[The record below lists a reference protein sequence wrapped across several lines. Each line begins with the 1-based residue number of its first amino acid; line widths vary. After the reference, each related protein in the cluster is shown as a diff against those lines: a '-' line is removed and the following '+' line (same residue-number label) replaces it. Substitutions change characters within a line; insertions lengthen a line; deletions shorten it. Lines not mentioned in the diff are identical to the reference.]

1 MSGAVERRDASH
13 TPDIDE
19 RLGSAR
25 RVPRDRVFENNH
37 PLLPLVIAIVPLI
50 RTWRASATGKEGRKE
65 GRKTGRQEGRKGG
78 GTTLTWHFMLPRC
91 TVLGLTCFEQ
101 KRATPSDTYL
111 KCTHCCQHHRQ
122 SLQKQSSPLVWV
134 DPGEDLSASLP
145 HEPTRIHKE
154 DE

>member
-50 RTWRASATGKEGRKE
+50 RTASKRDGEGRKE
-65 GRKTGRQEGRKGG
+65 GRKEERQAGRKEGWRDYLDMAFYAAEVHRVG
-78 GTTLTWHFMLPRC
+78 AYML
-91 TVLGLTCFEQ
+91 
-101 KRATPSDTYL
+101 
-111 KCTHCCQHHRQ
+111 
-122 SLQKQSSPLVWV
+122 
-134 DPGEDLSASLP
+134 
-145 HEPTRIHKE
+145 
-154 DE
+154 